1 MTTLTC
7 RDGAALLMDYLEG
20 VLPAGVQAAVD
31 AHLAGCVK
39 CVEFVRAYRETPRIV
54 RESTAFE
61 MPAELAESL
70 RRFLAARRG
79 SLP

>member
-1 MTTLTC
+1 MTEVTC

-20 VLPAGVQAAVD
+20 VLSAAEQAAVD
-31 AHLAGCVK
+31 AHLAGCSK
-39 CVEFVRAYRETPRIV
+39 CVEFVRAYRETPRIL

-61 MPAELAESL
+61 IPAGLAESL

-79 SLP
+79 R